1 MFSAELDDT
10 IKMLEAVGLEH
21 PWVQVIFEMPVVY
34 RNADTVETKRLEEE
48 GVRLRKK
55 VFEKL

>member
-10 IKMLEAVGLEH
+10 IKVLEAVVLEH
-21 PWVQVIFEMPVVY
+21 PWVQIIFKMPVVY
-34 RNADTVETKRLEEE
+34 RNADTIETERLEED